1 MSGAILRFDADHAKS
16 GAVSRDGAFA
26 CIEFAA
32 GEERLW
38 VTVPVDELGKLIN
51 LCEELDKLRHDA
63 KNGVASHWLVEGTGL
78 SASPG
83 AVQRDGSGTA
93 TVSR

>member
-1 MSGAILRFDADHAKS
+1 MTGATVRFDADHAEC
-16 GAVSRDGAFA
+16 GAVSKDGAFA

-38 VTVPVDELGKLIN
+38 VTVPVDELAKLIN

>member
-1 MSGAILRFDADHAKS
+1 MRFDADQAKS
-16 GAVSRDGAFA
+16 GAVSKDGAFA

-38 VTVPVDELGKLIN
+38 ITVPVDELGKLIN

-63 KNGVASHWLVEGTGL
+63 KNGVAAHWHVQATVRAGGSE
-78 SASPG
+78 PRFDDG
-83 AVQRDGSGTA
+83 ATA

>member
-1 MSGAILRFDADHAKS
+1 MTGAIMRFDADHAKS

-38 VTVPVDELGKLIN
+38 ITVPVNELGKLIN
-51 LCEELDKLRHDA
+51 FCEELDKLRHDA
-63 KNGVASHWLVEGTGL
+63 KNGVAAHWHVQATLRAGTSQPRFEHG
-78 SASPG
+78 P
-83 AVQRDGSGTA
+83 TA